1 MSNTGASGAA
11 RGLRP
16 HPQVVARRVAD
27 EVVIVQLE
35 RNTIHALNRTGARFW
50 ELIVDGRTRSEA
62 CEQMLEEFDVRRAQ
76 LESEIDELLELLFRE
91 GLLLTG
97 EE

>member
-1 MSNTGASGAA
+1 MSNPGASDAA
-11 RGLRP
+11 RVLRP

-27 EVVIVQLE
+27 EVVIVQLD

-62 CEQMLEEFDVRRAQ
+62 CEQMLEEFDVPRAR
-76 LESEIDELLELLFRE
+76 LESEVDELLELLVRE